1 MKTHNRI
8 RMIPFGQWLT
18 NVTFVLAVVVSSGN
32 LSAQNSRC
40 DPNKVM
46 TAESCAKCHVN
57 EVQTWK
63 KTPHFRTF
71 DELGRRPEAKE
82 ICSKL
87 GLRSVKRSD
96 VCIDCHFTTKHI
108 NGKNK
113 AVSGVSCESCHG
125 ASQDWIAIHNDYGP
139 TGTKE
144 TESSAH
150 AAERLSMSSEFGMNN
165 TRNLYD
171 IASNCFNCHTV
182 PNEELVNVG
191 GHKAGTEDFELVRF
205 SQGQVRHNY
214 LRTNGTANA
223 QSEPA
228 RLRVMYIVGM
238 MADLEYSTRA
248 TARATEKSTFGTKVA
263 NRAARTAVKLFEVQ
277 QKINDPHVEAA
288 LQAFAQAELKI
299 NNGESLSQIADQIKS
314 AGQSFSSLADGA
326 RLSMIDPLLP
336 NPSEYK

>member
-1 MKTHNRI
+1 MNDSNTI
-8 RMIPFGQWLT
+8 WQVAFAITTLVCAISPDMSF
-18 NVTFVLAVVVSSGN
+18 
-32 LSAQNSRC
+32 AQNTRC
-40 DPNKVM
+40 DPSKVM
-46 TAESCAKCHVN
+46 TAAACAKCHVS

-63 KTPHFRTF
+63 STPHFRTF

-125 ASQDWIAIHNDYGP
+125 ASQDWLEVHNDYGGP
-139 TGTKE
+139 TATKE
-144 TESSAH
+144 SESPQH
-150 AAERLSMSSEFGMNN
+150 ASQRLQMSSQYGMNN

-171 IASNCFNCHTV
+171 IASSCFNCHTV
-182 PNEELVNVG
+182 ANEELVNVG

-205 SQGQVRHNY
+205 SQGQVRHNF
-214 LRTNGTANA
+214 LRTGGTANA
-223 QSEPA
+223 TSEPD
-228 RLRVMYIVGM
+228 RLRVMFVVGLI
-238 MADLEYSTRA
+238 ADLEYSTRA
-248 TARATEKSTFGTKVA
+248 TAQATEKSTFGIKVA

-277 QKINDPHVEAA
+277 QKIKDPNVEAA
-288 LQAFAQAELKI
+288 LQAFAQAELRI
-299 NNGESLSQIADQIKS
+299 NNAQALTEIADQVKS
-314 AGQSFSSLADGA
+314 AGQAFSAQADGA
-326 RLSMIDPLLP
+326 RLSSIDPLLP